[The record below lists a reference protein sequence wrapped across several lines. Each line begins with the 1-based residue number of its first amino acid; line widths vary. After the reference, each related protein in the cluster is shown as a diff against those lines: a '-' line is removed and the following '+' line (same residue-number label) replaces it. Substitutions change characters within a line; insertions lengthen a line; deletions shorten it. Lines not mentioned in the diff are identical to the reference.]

1 MWFEVDGVEGSITP
15 QFPEGSVVEEVKP
28 AAFVYTLLE
37 GDAVKAGVWR
47 ATLSATRDHYCCF
60 IHAWILLREPNQQVV
75 AAFNEHQLSRVETP
89 TSTTTTQAPATT
101 LAASTPTVLPA
112 TRLPDEL
119 LVLSAIAEFLPDGQ
133 VCEEQ
138 FLSADSPERGWEGWN
153 SAQWET
159 GIDGFEEFVVQ
170 ITCDFESEEYWF
182 SHTLRIQYP
191 LKTGEAAR
199 VINSEVRS
207 AVARGILDYFI
218 DSRDR
223 FSDLRLTEEEQRSD
237 QKQHR
242 GCGAPGYL
250 AINGVVPYSNDGLH
264 SVYLSFGQNHP
275 CANTT
280 GNPVVTLNF
289 DVFGKPDTS
298 GYDRP
303 RMSFGLSDLFKDGS
317 GWEAELVEVILRRWA
332 ETDNGPYE
340 GLNEELTDEFVWS
353 LDFTMGPDTLA
364 LHAQPYTVWFPGWGG
379 GSSSDHLEIDYEEL
393 AEYLHPDGPYRL
405 ISNY

>member
-1 MWFEVDGVEGSITP
+1 
-15 QFPEGSVVEEVKP
+15 VKK
-28 AAFVYTLLE
+28 VLT
-37 GDAVKAGVWR
+37 G
-47 ATLSATRDHYCCF
+47 
-60 IHAWILLREPNQQVV
+60 VV
-75 AAFNEHQLSRVETP
+75 ALALFAAGCGGNSGSAEFAQVRAELAQASAELEALKEQVASIAVPVATTQTP
-89 TSTTTTQAPATT
+89 TTTNTPSTTTTAVPGTTGTSIAPASSATT
-101 LAASTPTVLPA
+101 VF
-112 TRLPDEL
+112 DER
-119 LVLSAIAEFLPDGQ
+119 LVLSAVAEFLPDGQ

-170 ITCDFESEEYWF
+170 ITCDFDSEEYWF

-191 LKTGEAAR
+191 LKTGEAAG

-207 AVARGILDYFI
+207 VVARGVLDYFI

-237 QKQHR
+237 QTQDR
-242 GCGAPGYL
+242 GCGTPGYL

-264 SVYLSFGQNHP
+264 SVYLSFGQHHP

-303 RMSFGLSDLFKDGS
+303 RMFFDLYDLFKDGS
-317 GWEAELVEVILRRWA
+317 GWEDKLVEVILRRWA

-340 GLNEELTDEFVWS
+340 GLNQKLTDEFVRS

-405 ISNY
+405 ILNN

>member
-1 MWFEVDGVEGSITP
+1 MKRVGLLVTVLLVASACGSSSSSAELGELRIEALDVHEQIVELQEQVAELNAQGTVP
-15 QFPEGSVVEEVKP
+15 VANTTP
-28 AAFVYTLLE
+28 AAP
-37 GDAVKAGVWR
+37 A
-47 ATLSATRDHYCCF
+47 ATVDLAT
-60 IHAWILLREPNQQVV
+60 A
-75 AAFNEHQLSRVETP
+75 
-89 TSTTTTQAPATT
+89 
-101 LAASTPTVLPA
+101 
-112 TRLPDEL
+112 LPDEL
-119 LVLSAIAEFLPDGQ
+119 LVPSAIGEFMPDGQ

-138 FLSADSPERGWEGWN
+138 LLAADSPERGWEGWN
-153 SAQWET
+153 RAQWET

-170 ITCDFESEEYWF
+170 ITCDFDSEEYWF

-191 LKTGEAAR
+191 LKTGEAAG

-207 AVARGILDYFI
+207 AVARGVLDYFI

-223 FSDLRLTEEEQRSD
+223 FSELRLTEEEQRSD
-237 QKQHR
+237 QTQHR
-242 GCGAPGYL
+242 GCGGSGYL

-298 GYDRP
+298 GYDKP
-303 RMSFGLSDLFKDGS
+303 RMSFDLPDLFKDGS
-317 GWEAELVEVILRRWA
+317 GWEAELVEVILRRWTESGVEA
-332 ETDNGPYE
+332 SEMVVGK
-340 GLNEELTDEFVWS
+340 LTDELVRS

-364 LHAQPYTVWFPGWGG
+364 LHAQPYNLLFPWGG
-379 GSSSDHLEIDYEEL
+379 GASSDHLEIDYEEL

-405 ISNY
+405 ILNN

>member
-1 MWFEVDGVEGSITP
+1 VNRV
-15 QFPEGSVVEEVKP
+15 
-28 AAFVYTLLE
+28 L
-37 GDAVKAGVWR
+37 AGVVALALFAAGCGGSSGSEEFAKVR
-47 ATLSATRDHYCCF
+47 AELAQASAELD
-60 IHAWILLREPNQQVV
+60 ALKEQVANATVVVTTAV
-75 AAFNEHQLSRVETP
+75 AP
-89 TSTTTTQAPATT
+89 TTT
-101 LAASTPTVLPA
+101 ASSER
-112 TRLPDEL
+112 RLSDEL
-119 LVLSAIAEFLPDGQ
+119 LVSSAVAEFLPDGQ

-138 FLSADSPERGWEGWN
+138 LLSADSPERGWEGWGHG
-153 SAQWET
+153 WET
-159 GIDGFEEFVVQ
+159 EIDGFEEFVVQ
-170 ITCDFESEEYWF
+170 ITCDFDSEEYWF

-191 LKTGEAAR
+191 LKTGEAAG
-199 VINSEVRS
+199 VINSAVRS

-237 QKQHR
+237 QTQHR

-289 DVFGKPDTS
+289 DMFGDRYSNKLGRVWGS
-298 GYDRP
+298 GTRP
-303 RMSFGLSDLFKDGS
+303 RMSFDLPDLFKDGS
-317 GWEAELVEVILRRWA
+317 GWEAKLIEVILRRWA
-332 ETDNGPYE
+332 ESE
-340 GLNEELTDEFVWS
+340 GGSDEQLITNLRLSEVLTVEFVRS

-364 LHAQPYTVWFPGWGG
+364 LHAQPYTVWFPGWCCGA
-379 GSSSDHLEIDYEEL
+379 SSDHLEIDYEEL

-405 ISNY
+405 ILNN

>member
-1 MWFEVDGVEGSITP
+1 MGVVALALFAAGCGGSSDSEELAQARAELDALKEQVASITV
-15 QFPEGSVVEEVKP
+15 SV
-28 AAFVYTLLE
+28 
-37 GDAVKAGVWR
+37 
-47 ATLSATRDHYCCF
+47 ATT
-60 IHAWILLREPNQQVV
+60 Q
-75 AAFNEHQLSRVETP
+75 TP
-89 TSTTTTQAPATT
+89 TTTNTPSTTTTAAPMTTGTSIAPASSATT
-101 LAASTPTVLPA
+101 VF
-112 TRLPDEL
+112 DER
-119 LVLSAIAEFLPDGQ
+119 LVLSAVAEFLPDGQ

-138 FLSADSPERGWEGWN
+138 FLSANSPGRGWEGWGG
-153 SAQWET
+153 AGWET

-191 LKTGEAAR
+191 LKTGEAAG

-207 AVARGILDYFI
+207 AVARGVLDYFI

-223 FSDLRLTEEEQRSD
+223 FSELRLTEEEQRSD
-237 QKQHR
+237 QTQHR
-242 GCGAPGYL
+242 GCGGSGYL

-298 GYDRP
+298 GYDKP
-303 RMSFGLSDLFKDGS
+303 RMSFDLPDLFKDGS
-317 GWEAELVEVILRRWA
+317 GWEAELVEVILRRWTESGVEA
-332 ETDNGPYE
+332 SEMVVGK
-340 GLNEELTDEFVWS
+340 LTDELVRS

-364 LHAQPYTVWFPGWGG
+364 LHAQPYNLLFPWGG
-379 GSSSDHLEIDYEEL
+379 GASSDHLEIDYEEL

-405 ISNY
+405 ILNN